1 MHVLSSTILRADPDH
16 TNSMICIV
24 KAEGCASDGLDLV
37 VDSLATRV
45 GKFELGSGSSDEK
58 RRLIFMHSL

>member
-1 MHVLSSTILRADPDH
+1 
-16 TNSMICIV
+16 MICIV

-58 RRLIFMHSL
+58 KRRLIFMHSL

>member
-1 MHVLSSTILRADPDH
+1 
-16 TNSMICIV
+16 MICIV

-37 VDSLATRV
+37 VDSLATRI

-58 RRLIFMHSL
+58 KTAFDFHA

>member
-1 MHVLSSTILRADPDH
+1 
-16 TNSMICIV
+16 MICIV

-58 RRLIFMHSL
+58 NGVRFSCIVSERQKSLTTEC